1 MYLATWT
8 AAKLGIFTLFT
19 FTNLSRCSQ
28 SINSLIHVYSLQIP
42 SCFLWLLDPSRG
54 RFSSCYRPSPPPP
67 PQKIKFCITPCVHI
81 WHMLHMFKII
91 SCCKETITVIETF
104 IPGQLKYHL
113 TLLYHKG
120 IMIPMLD
127 LYWKKIMHR
136 NIQHYSLFKIKR
148 YSFLKHQNEKI
159 GRLLNEVVFVRLFFV
174 LLLSLKQ
181 NMHSECHFCW
191 PIVTKYSISIP
202 PENFR
207 KSLVFLTFLRGIEME
222 NWAKIGFKDFTFW
235 LRPFKYQKIYSEKTC
250 W

>member
-1 MYLATWT
+1 MYTLYRSPAAFYDCLIPVVVAFLRAT
-8 AAKLGIFTLFT
+8 A
-19 FTNLSRCSQ
+19 
-28 SINSLIHVYSLQIP
+28 
-42 SCFLWLLDPSRG
+42 
-54 RFSSCYRPSPPPP
+54 PPLPP
-67 PQKIKFCITPCVHI
+67 PQKKKKKFCITPCVHI
-81 WHMLHMFKII
+81 WHMLHMFKVI

-207 KSLVFLTFLRGIEME
+207 KPLVFLTFLRGIEME

>member
-1 MYLATWT
+1 MYTLYRSPAAFYDCLIPVVVAFLRAT
-8 AAKLGIFTLFT
+8 A
-19 FTNLSRCSQ
+19 
-28 SINSLIHVYSLQIP
+28 P
-42 SCFLWLLDPSRG
+42 P
-54 RFSSCYRPSPPPP
+54 PPPPP
-67 PQKIKFCITPCVHI
+67 PQKKKKFCITPCVHI

-207 KSLVFLTFLRGIEME
+207 KPLVFLTFLRGIEME

>member
-54 RFSSCYRPSPPPP
+54 RFSSCYRPSPPSP
-67 PQKIKFCITPCVHI
+67 PQKKKIKFCITSCVHI

-159 GRLLNEVVFVRLFFV
+159 GRLLNEVVFVRLFCFIIV
-174 LLLSLKQ
+174 AKTKHALWVSLLLTHCNQ
-181 NMHSECHFCW
+181 IFHFYTPW
-191 PIVTKYSISIP
+191 KLQKT
-202 PENFR
+202 FGFFD
-207 KSLVFLTFLRGIEME
+207 VFKGYRNGKLG
-222 NWAKIGFKDFTFW
+222 
-235 LRPFKYQKIYSEKTC
+235 
-250 W
+250 